1 MGIWPLGR
9 NIFELLGLSQE
20 EQTHNIRIKC
30 DIAHLASLE
39 KISWRQKSR
48 ILFVKKGDNN
58 TRFFHRVANSHRR
71 TNHIQG
77 KEVNGVL
84 YEDEADVRS

>member
-1 MGIWPLGR
+1 MDAR
-9 NIFELLGLSQE
+9 EDLSSLPQE
-20 EQTHNIRIKC
+20 EHSRRTHIKGE
-30 DIAHLASLE
+30 IAHLASLE

-48 ILFVKKGDNN
+48 ILFVKEGDNN

-77 KEVNGVL
+77 IEVNDVL
-84 YEDEADVRS
+84 YEDKEEV